1 MILKWFILAILL
13 SSCVHPRVYAQ
24 PRLKSIN
31 LRPFRPPPI
40 FDRSRD
46 HSYQNFNQNNFDPR
60 LTPLDPR
67 MVPGIGETPANA
79 FPTNWLEIKNN
90 VEKTSG
96 FQANGGILNNGLDAP
111 SFRPG
116 IRNIGSGS
124 VLPFK
129 ARLRAQQFGPIN
141 GGDSFID
148 SADSQFDGNIKNDG
162 ISTLLLSVTDV
173 IQGRP

>member
-1 MILKWFILAILL
+1 
-13 SSCVHPRVYAQ
+13 
-24 PRLKSIN
+24 
-31 LRPFRPPPI
+31 
-40 FDRSRD
+40 
-46 HSYQNFNQNNFDPR
+46 
-60 LTPLDPR
+60 